1 MKKFFL
7 IAATALLSLTG
18 LSQPKFAHVNTEELV
33 QLCPESDQARATLTA
48 SRKEAQD
55 TYQAM
60 VDEFQSKYQ
69 KYEQNG
75 QTWTAAIRES
85 KEKELTDIRTRIQE
99 FEQSIQNEL
108 QQQQQ
113 QLMAPIYKKVMD
125 TVKGIAK
132 ERGYIYVFEAAS
144 LVYFDETQST
154 DITPDARK
162 LLGIPADR
170 TLESLQAELQAQ
182 QQTMQQ

>member
-1 MKKFFL
+1 MKKIFL
-7 IAATALLSLTG
+7 IATAALFTLTG
-18 LSQPKFAHVNTEELV
+18 IAQPKFAHVNTEELV
-33 QLCPESDQARATLTA
+33 QLCPESDKARATLSA

-60 VDEFQSKYQ
+60 VEEFQAKYQ

-99 FEQSIQNEL
+99 FEQSIQTEL

-125 TVKGIAK
+125 TVKEMAK
-132 ERGYIYVFEAAS
+132 AAGYISVFEAATLDS
-144 LVYFDETQST
+144 LDESQST
-154 DITPDARK
+154 DLTPEARK
-162 LLGIPADR
+162 KLGIPADR

-182 QQTMQQ
+182 QQAQ

>member
-1 MKKFFL
+1 MKKIFL
-7 IAATALLSLTG
+7 IATAALFTLTG
-18 LSQPKFAHVNTEELV
+18 IAQPKFAHVNTEELV
-33 QLCPESDQARATLTA
+33 QLCPESDKARATLSA

-60 VDEFQSKYQ
+60 VEEFQAKYQ

-99 FEQSIQNEL
+99 FEQSIQTEL

-125 TVKGIAK
+125 TVKEMAK
-132 ERGYIYVFEAAS
+132 AAGYIYVFEAATLDS
-144 LVYFDETQST
+144 LDESQST
-154 DITPDARK
+154 DLTPEARK
-162 LLGIPADR
+162 KLGIPADR

-182 QQTMQQ
+182 QQAQ

>member
-7 IAATALLSLTG
+7 IAATALVSITG
-18 LSQPKFAHVNTEELV
+18 FAQQKFAHVNTEELV
-33 QLCPESDQARATLTA
+33 QLSPESDQARATLSA

-60 VDEFQSKYQ
+60 VEEFQAKYQ

-75 QTWTAAIRES
+75 QTWTTAIRES
-85 KEKELTDIRTRIQE
+85 KEKELTDIQTRIQE
-99 FEQSIQNEL
+99 FQQSIQTEL

-113 QLMAPIYKKVMD
+113 QLFAPIYKKALD
-125 TVKGIAK
+125 TVKEIAK
-132 ERGYIYVFEAAS
+132 AAGYIYVFEVNG
-144 LVYFDETQST
+144 LVYFDPSQST
-154 DITPDARK
+154 DITPEARK
-162 LLGIPADR
+162 KLGIPADR

-182 QQTMQQ
+182 QQAQ